1 MEYNFIIKVVQKL
14 LVEYQA
20 KVKIIFVSFLKMLV
34 LMRRL
39 CYYYYLKKKIYL
51 FTIRVFL
58 DDID

>member
-39 CYYYYLKKKIYL
+39 CYYYYLKKKLYL